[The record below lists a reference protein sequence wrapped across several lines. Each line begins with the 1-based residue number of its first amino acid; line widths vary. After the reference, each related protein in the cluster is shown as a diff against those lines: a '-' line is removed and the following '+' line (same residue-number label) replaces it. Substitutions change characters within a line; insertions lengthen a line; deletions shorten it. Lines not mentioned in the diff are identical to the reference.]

1 MGERGENVLEFPPIE
16 VIPGAEEAG
25 TEDSGLRRRFGEGLS
40 DGRLARSRQPI
51 EPEDVFV
58 LWILGPLH
66 DPVEDGS
73 SSSAKAGVMMTSF
86 VSCVEHGIQLY
97 KQLVVSCFLVIDS
110 VSIHPS
116 ASLEPSHD
124 DVLCTLVDPL
134 CSFVDLIRRF
144 VDPICGLVDTLDAL
158 VNALL

>member
-1 MGERGENVLEFPPIE
+1 MGERGENVLEFPPVE

-25 TEDSGLRRRFGEGLS
+25 TEDSSLRRRFGEGLS
-40 DGRLARSRQPI
+40 NGRLPSSCQPV

-66 DPVEDGS
+66 DPVEDGFS
-73 SSSAKAGVMMTSF
+73 SPAKAGVMMTSF
-86 VSCVEHGIQLY
+86 VSCVEHGIQLS
-97 KQLVVSCFLVIDS
+97 QFLVCCFLVTVS
-110 VSIHPS
+110 VSNNPS
-116 ASLEPSHD
+116 TSLEPSHSD
-124 DVLCTLVDPL
+124 ILCTLVDPL

-158 VNALL
+158 VNTLL